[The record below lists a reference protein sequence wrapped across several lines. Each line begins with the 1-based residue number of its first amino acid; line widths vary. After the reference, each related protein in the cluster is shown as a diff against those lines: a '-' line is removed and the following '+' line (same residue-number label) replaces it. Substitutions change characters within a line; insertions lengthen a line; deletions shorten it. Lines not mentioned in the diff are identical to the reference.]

1 MTYMVM
7 AIFKMQF
14 LRLVTLDKKKAPGFS
29 LSNAPVTNCNTH
41 IIEAESSTLEK
52 PLHVRVGEH
61 LRVMRAHIGLRPVF
75 LEGSLDIMAPITLAS
90 SALDFSCANQAGN
103 NVRMVAAGNGLQA
116 MQVTHGKKTASIF
129 AWTLLVI
136 GLSLPQGSLVT
147 AFMEAVVGGLMT
159 ALSSNYCC
167 RPATVS

>member
-1 MTYMVM
+1 MMY
-7 AIFKMQF
+7 
-14 LRLVTLDKKKAPGFS
+14 
-29 LSNAPVTNCNTH
+29 
-41 IIEAESSTLEK
+41 
-52 PLHVRVGEH
+52 
-61 LRVMRAHIGLRPVF
+61 AHIGLRPVF
-75 LEGSLDIMAPITLAS
+75 LEGSLDIMAPITLACN
-90 SALDFSCANQAGN
+90 ALDFSCANQAGN